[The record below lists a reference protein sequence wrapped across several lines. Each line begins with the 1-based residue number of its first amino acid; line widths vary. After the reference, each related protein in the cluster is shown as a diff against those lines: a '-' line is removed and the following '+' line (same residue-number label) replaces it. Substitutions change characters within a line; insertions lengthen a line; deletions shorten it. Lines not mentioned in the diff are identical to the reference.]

1 MTQEQLATLLR
12 LLENKNSWGKNEV
25 RNLILEI
32 IAGIKK

>member
-12 LLENKNSWGKNEV
+12 RLDDKNSWGKNEV